1 MIDILNYESN
11 ENDAENLYFGTYNFE
26 YILEN
31 MIEDTFGNEK
41 KEKYFPKTRWLLNM
55 GTDRRNTALEPDT
68 VMRYENNI
76 YVLDAKYYKYGI
88 TNSSKE
94 LPNSSSINKQISYG
108 EFIATNKKFEK
119 ERQDGLTIYNAFLMP
134 YDASKQL
141 YNEDQRDYYSIG
153 EAIADWKNSN
163 EEYQRVQGILIDT
176 KFLMFNT
183 LKPNT
188 KEIKKLSEEI
198 IKSIENNKQR
208 QLSIELL
215 PIN

>member
-1 MIDILNYESN
+1 MIN
-11 ENDAENLYFGTYNFE
+11 
-26 YILEN
+26 
-31 MIEDTFGNEK
+31 
-41 KEKYFPKTRWLLNM
+41 
-55 GTDRRNTALEPDT
+55 
-68 VMRYENNI
+68 
-76 YVLDAKYYKYGI
+76 
-88 TNSSKE
+88 
-94 LPNSSSINKQISYG
+94 
-108 EFIATNKKFEK
+108 KFEK

-141 YNEDQRDYYSIG
+141 YNEDQRDYYQIG

-163 EEYQRVQGILIDT
+163 EEYQRVQRILIDT